1 MLVIAAHL
9 ASFLPGWLQEP
20 SWLRPLTRA
29 VRLFILNHQ
38 TGGLFFVIFFEEL
51 GVPLPA
57 PGDAAIAYG
66 GEPPDNRAGP
76 YPTAPP
82 AGVCR
87 AARGATADPP
97 PARPAVDASLPR
109 LRRYIVSTYAH

>member
-38 TGGLFFVIFFEEL
+38 AGGLFFVIFLEEL

-66 GEPPDNRAGP
+66 GYLANTRALPDPLA
-76 YPTAPP
+76 YPRVAP
-82 AGVCR
+82 
-87 AARGATADPP
+87 
-97 PARPAVDASLPR
+97 RPALGSAGHLPVSRQYGRPLIRRHCR
-109 LRRYIVSTYAH
+109 L